1 LCQPELCQK
10 RILTLPRSKPS
21 LEKDRIRITISAD
34 ADDYRRFE
42 ELARLEDRSIASLI
56 RRAMR
61 ELLERVDEAS
71 S

>member
-1 LCQPELCQK
+1 V
-10 RILTLPRSKPS
+10 TLPRSSKKPS

-34 ADDYRRFE
+34 ADDYQRFE

-61 ELLERVDEAS
+61 ELLERQEG
-71 S
+71 

>member
-1 LCQPELCQK
+1 MN
-10 RILTLPRSKPS
+10 LPRTSKKPS
-21 LEKDRIRITISAD
+21 LDKERIRITISAD

-61 ELLERVDEAS
+61 ELLERADADA
-71 S
+71 